1 MTDESYYKYW
11 ALVALND
18 RDKGHFWA
26 NVAFHDI
33 MSGLAQYRRQR

>member
-26 NVAFHDI
+26 DSAFHEN
-33 MSGLAQYRRQR
+33 MYNLAFKRKK

>member
-18 RDKGHFWA
+18 RDKGHVWA
-26 NVAFHDI
+26 DSAFHDS
-33 MSGLAQYRRQR
+33 MVSLTFQRMK